1 MGFKTQYFPDD
12 MCMSVMYTMCRYI
25 DLLLVLLC
33 SRVGQCLQK
42 VLTFLSNLKKKI
54 IFFFAIINEGNLS
67 WLRQDSLIRNL
78 NRLTHSIGVYY
89 KLLLFHGLASAFI
102 FLIWYSRV
110 KFWCIGLQSGVEQWR
125 SDSLERIAIYVWKY
139 WP

>member
-42 VLTFLSNLKKKI
+42 VLTFLSNLRKKI
-54 IFFFAIINEGNLS
+54 IFFFAIINEENLS
-67 WLRQDSLIRNL
+67 
-78 NRLTHSIGVYY
+78 
-89 KLLLFHGLASAFI
+89 
-102 FLIWYSRV
+102 
-110 KFWCIGLQSGVEQWR
+110 
-125 SDSLERIAIYVWKY
+125 
-139 WP
+139 